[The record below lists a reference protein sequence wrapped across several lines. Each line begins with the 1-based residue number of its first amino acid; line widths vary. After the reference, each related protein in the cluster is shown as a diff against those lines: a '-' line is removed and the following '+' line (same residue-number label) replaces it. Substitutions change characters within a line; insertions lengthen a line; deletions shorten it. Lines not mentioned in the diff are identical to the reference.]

1 MKINRNNYEIFFLDY
16 MDGNLDTDRIAE
28 LLIFM
33 EENPGLKEEFED
45 FELISVPVE
54 SSVIFEDKNS
64 LKKNHVTGVDNI
76 NSTNYQNYFIASLEN
91 DLSAEELNQLKLFL
105 KTNPSLTKE
114 YKLFENTFL
123 KPDKKIVFADKKT
136 LKRYPF
142 SILSKK
148 AVYYSVSIAA
158 SILIL
163 FSILFI
169 DFNNNITKDSEIP
182 AKIASVSSTINF
194 NKIQFKKYENMLD
207 YRKMHL
213 SIAHYKEP
221 KIYHYEKLVKIPVN
235 NLAMNLNEFFV
246 VGEQDKNIIEKK
258 YYPESDY
265 KIQIKPDEILYASR
279 DKTLV
284 GSILANSF
292 GKIKSIFLKNQKTP
306 DNDNPKKFTFL
317 ALADAGIE
325 GFNYLTDNDL
335 KINKKY
341 DDKGNL
347 IAYSFISD
355 NFQIFRSVKK

>member
-1 MKINRNNYEIFFLDY
+1 MEINRNNYEIFFLDY
-16 MDGNLDTDRIAE
+16 MDGNLDRAMVAE
-28 LLIFM
+28 LLIFV
-33 EENPGLKEEFED
+33 EENPDLKEEFED

-54 SSVIFEDKNS
+54 SSVVFEDKNS

-76 NSTNYQNYFIASLEN
+76 NSTNYQNYFIASIEN
-91 DLSAEELNQLKLFL
+91 DLSDEELKQLKLFL
-105 KTNPSLTKE
+105 KKNPFLTKE

-123 KPDKKIVFADKKT
+123 KPDKKIVFEDKKS
-136 LKRYPF
+136 LKQYPF

-169 DFNNNITKDSEIP
+169 DFKNIITEDSKIP
-182 AKIASVSSTINF
+182 AKIASVSSTIIF
-194 NKIQFKKYENMLD
+194 NKIQFKKQKNILD
-207 YRKMHL
+207 YRKIHL
-213 SIAHYKEP
+213 SVIHYKEP
-221 KIYHYEKLVKIPVN
+221 IIYQYEKLEKIPVN
-235 NLAMNLNEFFV
+235 NLAMNLNGFFV
-246 VGEQDKNIIEKK
+246 VGEQDKSIIEKK

-265 KIQIKPDEILYASR
+265 KIKPDEIFYAGK
-279 DKTLV
+279 DKTFI

-292 GKIKSIFLKNQKTP
+292 EKIKSIILKNQKTP

-317 ALADAGIE
+317 TLADAGIE

-335 KINKKY
+335 KINKEY

-347 IAYSFISD
+347 IAYSFVSD
-355 NFQIFRSVKK
+355 NFQISRNVKK

>member
-16 MDGNLDTDRIAE
+16 MDGNLDPALIAE

-91 DLSAEELNQLKLFL
+91 DLSVEELNLLDLFL
-105 KTNPSLTKE
+105 KKNPFLVKE
-114 YKLFENTFL
+114 YELFGSTFL

-136 LKRYPF
+136 LKHYPS

-148 AVYYSVSIAA
+148 AVLYSVSIAA

-169 DFNNNITKDSEIP
+169 DFKNNITEDSDIP
-182 AKIASVSSTINF
+182 AKIASVSSTIIF
-194 NKIQFKKYENMLD
+194 NKIQFKKQKNMLD
-207 YRKMHL
+207 YRKIHL
-213 SIAHYKEP
+213 SVAHYEEP
-221 KIYHYEKLVKIPVN
+221 KIHHYEKLVKIPVN
-235 NLAMNLNEFFV
+235 NLAINLTEFFV
-246 VGEQDKNIIEKK
+246 VGEQDKNIIGKK

-265 KIQIKPDEILYASR
+265 KIKPDEIFYADR
-279 DKTLV
+279 DKTFI

-292 GKIKSIFLKNQKTP
+292 GKIKSVFLKNQKTP

-317 ALADAGIE
+317 TLADAGIE

-347 IAYSFISD
+347 IAYSFVSD
-355 NFQIFRSVKK
+355 NFQIYRSVKK

>member
-16 MDGNLDTDRIAE
+16 MDGNLDPALIAE
-28 LLIFM
+28 LLIFL
-33 EENPGLKEEFED
+33 EENPDLKEEFED
-45 FELISVPVE
+45 FELISVSVE
-54 SSVIFEDKNS
+54 SSVIFKDKNN
-64 LKKNHVTGVDNI
+64 LKKNHVTGIDNI

-91 DLSAEELNQLKLFL
+91 DLNAEELNQLKLFF
-105 KTNPSLTKE
+105 KKNPSLINE

-123 KPDKKIVFADKKT
+123 SPDKKIIFLDKKT

-169 DFNNNITKDSEIP
+169 DFKNNITEDSEIP
-182 AKIASVSSTINF
+182 AKIASVSSTIIF
-194 NKIQFKKYENMLD
+194 NKIPFKKYKNMLD
-207 YRKMHL
+207 YRKMYL
-213 SIAHYKEP
+213 SIALYEEP

-235 NLAMNLNEFFV
+235 NVAMNLNEFFV

-265 KIQIKPDEILYASR
+265 KIQIKPDEIFYTSR
-279 DKTLV
+279 DKTLI
-284 GSILANSF
+284 GSILVNSF

-317 ALADAGIE
+317 ALADAGIK

-347 IAYSFISD
+347 VAYSFVSD

>member
-1 MKINRNNYEIFFLDY
+1 MEINRNNYEIFFLDY
-16 MDGNLDTDRIAE
+16 MDGNLDRAMVAE
-28 LLIFM
+28 LLIFV
-33 EENPGLKEEFED
+33 EENPDLKEEFED

-54 SSVIFEDKNS
+54 SSIIFEDKNS

-76 NSTNYQNYFIASLEN
+76 NSTNYQNYFIASIEN

-105 KTNPSLTKE
+105 KKNPSLTKE

-123 KPDKKIVFADKKT
+123 KPDKKIVFADKKS
-136 LKRYPF
+136 LKRFPF

-169 DFNNNITKDSEIP
+169 DFKNNITEDSKIP
-182 AKIASVSSTINF
+182 AKIASVSSTIIF
-194 NKIQFKKYENMLD
+194 NKIQFKKQKNILD
-207 YRKMHL
+207 YRKIHL
-213 SIAHYKEP
+213 SVAHYKEP
-221 KIYHYEKLVKIPVN
+221 IIYQYEKLEKIPVN
-235 NLAMNLNEFFV
+235 NLAMNLNGFFV
-246 VGEQDKNIIEKK
+246 VGEQDKSIIEKK

-265 KIQIKPDEILYASR
+265 KIKPDEIFYAGR
-279 DKTLV
+279 DKTFI

-292 GKIKSIFLKNQKTP
+292 EKIKSIILKNQKTP
-306 DNDNPKKFTFL
+306 DKNNPKKFTFL
-317 ALADAGIE
+317 TLADAGIE

-335 KINKKY
+335 KINKEY

-347 IAYSFISD
+347 VAYSFVSD
-355 NFQIFRSVKK
+355 NFQISRNVKK

>member
-1 MKINRNNYEIFFLDY
+1 MKINRNNYEIYFLDY
-16 MDGNLDTDRIAE
+16 MDGNLDPALIDE
-28 LLIFM
+28 LLMFM

-54 SSVIFEDKNS
+54 SSVIFKDKNS

-91 DLSAEELNQLKLFL
+91 DLNAEELNQLKLFL
-105 KTNPSLTKE
+105 KKNPSLTKE
-114 YKLFENTFL
+114 YNLFENTFL

-163 FSILFI
+163 FSILFS
-169 DFNNNITKDSEIP
+169 DFNNNITEDSKIP
-182 AKIASVSSTINF
+182 EKIASVSSTIIF
-194 NKIQFKKYENMLD
+194 NKIQFKKQKNMLD
-207 YRKMHL
+207 YRKIHL
-213 SIAHYKEP
+213 SVAHYEEP
-221 KIYHYEKLVKIPVN
+221 KIYHYEKLLKIPVN
-235 NLAMNLNEFFV
+235 NLAINLNEFFE
-246 VGEQDKNIIEKK
+246 VGEQDKNIIGKK

-265 KIQIKPDEILYASR
+265 KIQHDEIFYAGR
-279 DKTLV
+279 DKTFI

-292 GKIKSIFLKNQKTP
+292 GKIKSVFLKNQKTP

-317 ALADAGIE
+317 TLADAGIE

-347 IAYSFISD
+347 VAYSFISD
-355 NFQIFRSVKK
+355 NFQISRSVKK

>member
-16 MDGNLDTDRIAE
+16 MDGNLDPALIAE
-28 LLIFM
+28 LLIFL

-54 SSVIFEDKNS
+54 SSVIFEDKNN
-64 LKKNHVTGVDNI
+64 LKKNYVTGIDNI

-114 YKLFENTFL
+114 YKLFENTFS

-182 AKIASVSSTINF
+182 TKIASVSSTSNF

-207 YRKMHL
+207 YRKMYL
-213 SIAHYKEP
+213 SIALYEEP

-235 NLAMNLNEFFV
+235 NVAMNLNEFFV
-246 VGEQDKNIIEKK
+246 VGDQDKNIIEIK

-265 KIQIKPDEILYASR
+265 KIQIKPDEIFYTSR
-279 DKTLV
+279 DKTLI

-292 GKIKSIFLKNQKTP
+292 GKIKSIFLKNRKTP

-341 DDKGNL
+341 DDEGNL
-347 IAYSFISD
+347 VAYSFVSD